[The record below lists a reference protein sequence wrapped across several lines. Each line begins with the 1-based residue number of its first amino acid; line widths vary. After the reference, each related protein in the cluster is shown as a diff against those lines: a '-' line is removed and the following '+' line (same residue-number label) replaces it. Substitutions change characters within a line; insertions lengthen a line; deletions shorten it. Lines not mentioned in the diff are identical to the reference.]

1 MPFLGLRDRS
11 RRENIVGA
19 SRLRGWC
26 RSCIRLRFEAGPED
40 LASSFDARFWSPEFP
55 FCSII
60 GPVEDAPFLSASPAD
75 LAAPEPD
82 EGSILGKS
90 CRRVVVGRK
99 VL

>member
-1 MPFLGLRDRS
+1 VPFLGLRDRS
-11 RRENIVGA
+11 RRENIVEGA

-40 LASSFDARFWSPEFP
+40 LVSSFDARFWSPGFP
-55 FCSII
+55 FCSMI
-60 GPVEDAPFLSASPAD
+60 GPVDAPFLSASPAD

-90 CRRVVVGRK
+90 CRRVVVEHK